1 MKGVELHSL
10 YKCKIIVFH
19 SVEHHIEPSG
29 MFIAQPF
36 FTVPQIY
43 SNESIDIQ
51 RMKDVYEKNAQGLID
66 SAKEVFREEGI
77 EIEGHLIYDQGPL
90 SYIQKM
96 VKKEQVDLV
105 IIGRKG
111 THSRLEEILTGSIAG
126 KLLTH
131 VSCDVLV
138 VGGK

>member
-1 MKGVELHSL
+1 MLKGVELHSL

-19 SVEHHIEPSG
+19 SVEHYIEPSG

-36 FTVPQIY
+36 FTLPQMY
-43 SNESIDIQ
+43 IDSSLKIE
-51 RMKDVYEKNAQGLID
+51 KIKEVYEKNAQGLID
-66 SAKEVFREEGI
+66 SARKVFKEEGI
-77 EIEGHLIYDQGPL
+77 EIEDYLIYDQGPF

-96 VKKEQVDLV
+96 VKEEQVDLV

-126 KLLTH
+126 KVINH
-131 VSCDVLV
+131 VSCDVFI
-138 VGGK
+138 VG